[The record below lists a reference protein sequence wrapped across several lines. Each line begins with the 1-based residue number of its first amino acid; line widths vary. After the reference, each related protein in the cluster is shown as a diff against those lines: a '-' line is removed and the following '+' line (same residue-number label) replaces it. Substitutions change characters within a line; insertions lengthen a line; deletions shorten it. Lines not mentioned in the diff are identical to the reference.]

1 LKRNI
6 ESKQS
11 QTKLNHLKIEKR
23 NAKSSQMS
31 EDETLET
38 KNLDQE
44 NTEIKADVVEEA
56 VKKEDEEEEEDVEV
70 FQLLLEEERKVL
82 IEQEELL
89 VLQKDLK
96 EKVEDEEIE
105 LKRLEKVLESLE
117 SNQIKLNGDVNI
129 EEKNSGNFH
138 LFDFKTKKSLKE
150 NSSSNFAL
158 HAGDNNFVVD
168 DELENLLRI
177 RDELFQI
184 NRDIERKNNA
194 LNLSIHDEREAVV
207 EARTRLRSLYY
218 RHHIDVNHSIL

>member
-1 LKRNI
+1 
-6 ESKQS
+6 
-11 QTKLNHLKIEKR
+11 
-23 NAKSSQMS
+23 
-31 EDETLET
+31 
-38 KNLDQE
+38 
-44 NTEIKADVVEEA
+44 

-96 EKVEDEEIE
+96 EKVEDEETE

-129 EEKNSGNFH
+129 EEKNS
-138 LFDFKTKKSLKE
+138 E

>member
-1 LKRNI
+1 MIGRAFSFTKRSQRESRRWRNRI
-6 ESKQS
+6 EAIRTSFRKS
-11 QTKLNHLKIEKR
+11 WEVGLSTVTLNQIFL
-23 NAKSSQMS
+23 S
-31 EDETLET
+31 D
-38 KNLDQE
+38 
-44 NTEIKADVVEEA
+44 
-56 VKKEDEEEEEDVEV
+56 
-70 FQLLLEEERKVL
+70 FF
-82 IEQEELL
+82 
-89 VLQKDLK
+89 
-96 EKVEDEEIE
+96 
-105 LKRLEKVLESLE
+105 

-168 DELENLLRI
+168 DELENLIRI